1 MSELNDDLA
10 GRERTKWTVM
20 PLMPNVAIPAGAK
33 YITGFG
39 LFSWKVRFCSS
50 VEIALMRNNFPA
62 SAVSSI
68 LI

>member
-10 GRERTKWTVM
+10 GRERAKWTVM
-20 PLMPNVAIPAGAK
+20 PLMPNAAIPVGAK

-50 VEIALMRNNFPA
+50 VEIALMRNSFPA